1 VGATVTAPVTA
12 PLHSMTFDLS
22 IRDALVVDGSGQPP
36 RITDVH
42 IEGGRICLI
51 GPGPSGRRE
60 IAARGRALA
69 PGFVDVH
76 AHDDA
81 ALLSTPGL
89 EFKLRQGVTS
99 VVIGNCG
106 FSLSPLLAGAAEPPG
121 NASLFPGFF
130 ERFLDLDAY
139 RDAFVAAGPA
149 VNAISLVGHNAIRSH
164 VMGNDE
170 REPSE
175 AEIASMRG
183 HLRRALEQGAAGF
196 STGLIYRPGR
206 VATTAEIIEVARP
219 LAEYQALFTTHMR
232 SEGDRLLESVEETLR
247 IADAVGCRAQISHHK
262 AGGKRNWGKV
272 KASLARI
279 DSANR
284 AGADVSLDVYPYIA
298 GSGPMI
304 EYFDPLKIDLSLAE
318 IIQIASCPGRPAY
331 DGRRLT
337 EIAASEGLG
346 LAELVQR
353 ILELPGAERTVAI
366 TFMMAEEDVETNLRH
381 PRVMVGSDG
390 LPNPEGRP
398 HPRLY
403 GTFPRVI
410 SEYGRKRGLFT
421 LEAAIAKMSSLPCE
435 RFGLRDRGRI
445 AVGQFA
451 DLLLFDPE
459 TIVDRATYAEPKQ
472 YPTGIDLV
480 LVNGSIAV
488 EGGRTTDVRAGR
500 LLRFNK

>member
-1 VGATVTAPVTA
+1 
-12 PLHSMTFDLS
+12 MTFDLT
-22 IRDALVVDGSGQPP
+22 IRDALLFDGSGQPP
-36 RITDVH
+36 RIADVH
-42 IEGGRICLI
+42 IEGDRIALI
-51 GPGPSGRRE
+51 GGGPSGKRE

-81 ALLSTPGL
+81 ALLSTPQL
-89 EFKLRQGVTS
+89 EFKLLQGVTS

-106 FSLSPLLAGAAEPPG
+106 FSLAPLSPGGPEPPG
-121 NASLFPGFF
+121 NASLFPGFPR
-130 ERFLDLDAY
+130 RFADLDAY
-139 RDAFVAAGPA
+139 REAFVGARPA
-149 VNAISLVGHNAIRSH
+149 VNAITLIGHNAIRSQ

-170 REPSE
+170 REPTSDE
-175 AEIASMRG
+175 VAGMRA
-183 HLRRALEQGAAGF
+183 HLRRALEQGAAGL

-206 VATTAEIIEVARP
+206 VATTSEIIELARP
-219 LAEYQALFTTHMR
+219 LSEFAAVYATHMR
-232 SEGDRLLESVEETLR
+232 SEGDRLLESVEETLTV
-247 IADAVGCRAQISHHK
+247 ATTVGCRAQISHHK
-262 AGGKRNWGKV
+262 AGGRRNWGKV
-272 KASLARI
+272 KASLARV
-279 DSANR
+279 DAANQ
-284 AGADVSLDVYPYIA
+284 AGADVSFDVYPYIA

-304 EYFDPLKIDLSLAE
+304 EYFDLSKVDLVLAE
-318 IIQIASCPGRPAY
+318 IVQVASCPGCPAY

-337 EIAASEGLG
+337 EIAESEGLG
-346 LAELVQR
+346 LADLVTK
-353 ILELPGAERTVAI
+353 ILTLPGAERTVAI
-366 TFMMAEEDVETNLRH
+366 TFTMDEGDVETNLRH

-410 SEYGRKRGLFT
+410 AEYGRRRGLFK
-421 LEAAIAKMSSLPCE
+421 LETAIAKMSSLPCE

-451 DLLLFDPE
+451 DLLLFEAE
-459 TIVDRATYAEPKQ
+459 TIVDRATYSDPKQ
-472 YPTGIDLV
+472 HPAGIDLV
-480 LVNGSIAV
+480 LVNGAIAA